1 MTPTRLLRTLVLAL
15 TLFGVISAAP
25 ASTAEARSRR
35 PTRPAWR
42 ALDGVELNEL
52 LRARISEVASLFHER
67 TRGTLEITSGYR
79 SPHRQATALYTKLAV
94 GGSLSIYKNQSLVEP
109 LRKAYRDGRK
119 KRWKKERIIAAMAE
133 VLEEQV
139 ARGIFLSRHMRGRA
153 FDIRSS
159 GLSGRQ
165 RAALRAAVAEVGGMR
180 LIYESKPPHFHV
192 EILDA
197 GVDDTP
203 DAPD

>member
-15 TLFGVISAAP
+15 ALIGLTSATP
-25 ASTAEARSRR
+25 AATAEARSRR

-42 ALDGVELNEL
+42 ALDGVELNDV
-52 LRARISEVASLFHER
+52 LRARISEVAAIYHAK
-67 TRGTLEITSGYR
+67 TRRTLEITSGYR
-79 SPHRQATALYTKLAV
+79 SPHRQATALYNKLAV
-94 GGSLSIYKNQSLVEP
+94 GGSLAIYKNQSLVEP

-119 KRWKKERIIAAMAE
+119 KRWKKERIIAAMAD
-133 VLEEQV
+133 VLEDQV
-139 ARGIFLSRHMRGRA
+139 GRGIYLSRHMRGRA

-159 GLSGRQ
+159 GLSARQ
-165 RAALRAAVAEVGGMR
+165 RSALRAAIAEVGGMR
-180 LIYESKPPHFHV
+180 LIYESKPPHFHI

-197 GVDDTP
+197 GTDDTP